1 MQDAASTIARQ
12 LAQDEQAT
20 RIYKLLTYVSEGTWV
35 GDISSPNE
43 AMIYRVLS
51 QLLEQ
56 FTDLT
61 LLRSYIHTSVNTL
74 SKPAEY
80 SQIADLILEAIFSDR
95 GGEDPTTT
103 FLRVVSPPNPQVN
116 PQTTLYSTIAAKLP
130 QIPNQIRLKKLAL
143 CAARSIWEVDL
154 ARLEAMSWV
163 DLTKMIHQR
172 HATHQELK
180 KGLQQVVSQLSKPV
194 EYSVLAETLIDNLQ
208 ALYQVPIVQVP
219 IVEVPTN
226 AAQPNLTPSLTSNLN
241 SSETE
246 SLVNFD
252 EIRQDTHFP
261 KPPDVIP
268 PSQWSDDTGTS
279 RVETIDSEMFDLHFD
294 IMKLANP
301 LRLKHLLLILV
312 NGIEPKDAIEGMT
325 LRQQSMIPL
334 LATAFRLHRKPEIL
348 GIKLREIARKLPDT
362 DEYETTIE
370 AIMRAF
376 KMRSASTSVS
386 TTPKRMPFDESTIG
400 ISSLNR

>member
-20 RIYKLLTYVSEGTWV
+20 RIYKLLTYVSEGAWV
-35 GDISSPNE
+35 GNASPPNE
-43 AMIYRVLS
+43 AMIHRVLS
-51 QLLEQ
+51 QLLER

-80 SQIADLILEAIFSDR
+80 SQIADTILDAIFMTQ
-95 GGEDPTTT
+95 GGEDPTTK
-103 FLRVVSPPNPQVN
+103 FLRAVSPPNSQLN
-116 PQTTLYSTIAAKLP
+116 PQTTLYSTIAAPLP
-130 QIPNQIRLKKLAL
+130 QLPNQIRLKKLAL
-143 CAARSIWEVDL
+143 CAARSIWEGDGAKL
-154 ARLEAMSWV
+154 QTMSWI

-172 HATHQELK
+172 YATHNELK
-180 KGLQQVVSQLSKPV
+180 KGLQQVVSQLSKPI
-194 EYSVLAETLIDNLQ
+194 EYNLLAETLIDNLQ
-208 ALYQVPIVQVP
+208 ALYQEP
-219 IVEVPTN
+219 IVEVSTN
-226 AAQPNLTPSLTSNLN
+226 TPQLNSTPSLISNLN

-246 SLVNFD
+246 SLANFD
-252 EIRQDTHFP
+252 GIRRDPHAT
-261 KPPDVIP
+261 KPDVIP
-268 PSQWSDDTGTS
+268 SSPWSDSTGTS
-279 RVETIDSEMFDLHFD
+279 IVESIDSMVFDLHFD

-312 NGIEPKDAIEGMT
+312 NGTEPEEAIEGMT

-362 DEYETTIE
+362 EEYETTID
-370 AIMRAF
+370 AMMRAF
-376 KMRSASTSVS
+376 KLRSASTSQID
-386 TTPKRMPFDESTIG
+386 TTPKRIPTDDSTIV
-400 ISSLNR
+400 ITRLNR

>member
-12 LAQDEQAT
+12 LAQDQQAT
-20 RIYKLLTYVSEGTWV
+20 RIYKLLTYVSEGAWV

-56 FTDLT
+56 FPDLT

-80 SQIADLILEAIFSDR
+80 SQIADIILEAIFSDR

-103 FLRVVSPPNPQVN
+103 FLQVVSPPNPQVN

-130 QIPNQIRLKKLAL
+130 QLPNQIRLKKLAL

-154 ARLEAMSWV
+154 ARLEATSWV

-208 ALYQVPIVQVP
+208 ALYQVPIVEVP

-226 AAQPNLTPSLTSNLN
+226 AAHPSLTSNPN

-252 EIRQDTHFP
+252 EIRRDTHFP

-268 PSQWSDDTGTS
+268 PSPWSDDTGTS

-376 KMRSASTSVS
+376 KMRSAATSVG

>member
-154 ARLEAMSWV
+154 ARLEAISWV